1 MNDDAVRNSFF
12 ENGIKAVTHKQ
23 AQLRKQKSKQL
34 SKKARETRHHW
45 WVLQCSDILHCRCS
59 QTRGQA
65 ALTALH
71 CVTLQTGLRSAL
83 VLMRC

>member
-1 MNDDAVRNSFF
+1 MEVRALIGKGTTLWYASSPGDRSVDTSSICQSYTEEGYSCMNDDAVRNSFF

-45 WVLQCSDILHCRCS
+45 
-59 QTRGQA
+59 
-65 ALTALH
+65 
-71 CVTLQTGLRSAL
+71 
-83 VLMRC
+83 